1 MSWPGRRDVARVGAW
16 ETQGTQTKEE
26 ETMKKALLSLAVLG
40 LTLGLAGC
48 SEKPKEPTLK
58 DVIKEGKDAV
68 KDVKAEADKA
78 VKEAKK

>member
-1 MSWPGRRDVARVGAW
+1 M
-16 ETQGTQTKEE
+16 EE

-40 LTLGLAGC
+40 LALGLAGC

-78 VKEAKK
+78 VKDAKK